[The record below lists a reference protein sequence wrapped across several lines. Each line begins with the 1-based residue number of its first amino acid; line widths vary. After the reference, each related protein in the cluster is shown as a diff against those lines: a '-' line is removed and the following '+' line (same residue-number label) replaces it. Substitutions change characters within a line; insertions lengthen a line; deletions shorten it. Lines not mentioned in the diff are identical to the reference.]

1 MVKLVLLVGI
11 LACIVQ
17 PCALDLVVI
26 ILLVVG
32 TVVGKRMQPVAI
44 YSCSVF
50 LSVLLL
56 ARMVYQIKFFR
67 ASNWEV
73 SCSVSINSDYKNM

>member
-1 MVKLVLLVGI
+1 MVKFVLLVGI

-26 ILLVVG
+26 VLLVIG
-32 TVVGKRMQPVAI
+32 TVVGKRMQPIAI

-50 LSVLLL
+50 LSILLL
-56 ARMVYQIKFFR
+56 ARMVYQIKYFE
-67 ASNWEV
+67 ASHWEV
-73 SCSVSINSDYKNM
+73 TCSVSI